1 MPLARPG
8 HDLAMCPHLMMLTSD
23 NDIATSFH
31 RIVSY
36 NAYSE
41 VVGGGAV
48 YKEWPKYAV

>member
-1 MPLARPG
+1 MPLALVS
-8 HDLAMCPHLMMLTSD
+8 DLAMCPHLMMLGSD

-48 YKEWPKYAV
+48 YKEWPKYAA